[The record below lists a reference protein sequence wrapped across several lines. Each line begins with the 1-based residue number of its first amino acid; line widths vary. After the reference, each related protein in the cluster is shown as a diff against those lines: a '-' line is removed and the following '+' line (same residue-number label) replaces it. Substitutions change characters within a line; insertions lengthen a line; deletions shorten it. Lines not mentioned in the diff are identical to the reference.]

1 MDFNGQKL
9 SEEQQ
14 NQLLFMML
22 VQQHEQICMMSLG
35 KLKNPATDKIERD
48 LASAKYAIDT
58 LAMLEQFT
66 LNNLSAE
73 LKGYLKQVLNT
84 LRLNYVD
91 EVEEDKKAAN
101 IESTESKSE

>member
-91 EVEEDKKAAN
+91 EV
-101 IESTESKSE
+101 

>member
-9 SEEQQ
+9 SQEQQ

-48 LASAKYAIDT
+48 VPSAKYAIDT

-66 LNNLSAE
+66 QNNLSAE
-73 LKGYLKQVLNT
+73 LKSFKSN
-84 LRLNYVD
+84 RLIQD
-91 EVEEDKKAAN
+91 SLLISKKGKPKAN
-101 IESTESKSE
+101 D

>member
-101 IESTESKSE
+101 PDSSESKAE

>member
-9 SEEQQ
+9 SQEQQ

-48 LASAKYAIDT
+48 VPSAKYAIDT

-66 LNNLSAE
+66 QNNLSAE

-91 EVEEDKKAAN
+91 EVEEDKKTSKA
-101 IESTESKSE
+101 ESTESKSE

>member
-48 LASAKYAIDT
+48 LSSAKYAIDT

-101 IESTESKSE
+101 PDSSESKAE

>member
-48 LASAKYAIDT
+48 LSSAKYAIDT

-73 LKGYLKQVLNT
+73 LKGYLKEVLNT

-101 IESTESKSE
+101 PDSSESKAE